1 MAGHATASWPLG
13 VVIMDAWSGL
23 TLGFGV
29 ILTPAN
35 LYYCFL
41 GSLIGTLVGVLPG
54 LGPLGALALLLPV
67 TFTLTPVAGM
77 AMLAAIFYGAMYGG
91 STTSV
96 LVNIPGEAASV
107 VTCLDGYQMARQG
120 RAGAALGMAAMGS
133 FIAGTLSLVAMT
145 FFAPGLAALAIRF
158 GPPENCALMVL
169 GLVCTLFMI
178 QGSKVKGLLMVA
190 LGFLLAAVGMDVVN
204 GQERFTFGSINL
216 SAGIELLAVVI
227 GLFGISEI
235 LINVEEMAQQTV
247 LAGKIR
253 HLWPRVSD
261 WQASWRAILRGSGL
275 GFVLGIVPGGGPITA
290 SFMSYAMEKRLS
302 RHPEQFGRGAI
313 EGVAGPESANNAA
326 VAGSMIPLMSLGIP
340 SNPIT
345 ALLLG
350 ALIIQGI
357 QPGPMFI
364 QQHPD
369 LFWGVMAAMYVGNV
383 MLLILNLPLI
393 GLWVQLLRVPYRYL
407 FPLIVLLSV
416 IGTYSANKNVFDL
429 WVMLGFGVLGYVLRK
444 LAYDFAPFVL
454 AFVLAPL
461 LEQSLR
467 QSLVMS
473 AEGSKIFLQRP
484 LSLTL
489 LMISGA
495 LMAWMVFKQLTQ
507 RRHT

>member
-1 MAGHATASWPLG
+1 MT
-13 VVIMDAWSGL
+13 MDALSGL
-23 TLGFGV
+23 ALGFGV

-145 FFAPGLAALAIRF
+145 FFAPSLSALAIRF

-190 LGFLLAAVGMDVVN
+190 LGFLMAAVGMDVVN

-235 LINVEEMAQQTV
+235 LINVEAMAQPTV
-247 LAGKIR
+247 LASKIR
-253 HLWPRVSD
+253 HLWPTLSD
-261 WQASWRAILRGSGL
+261 WLASWRAILRGSGL
-275 GFVLGIVPGGGPITA
+275 GFVLGILPGGGPITA

-302 RHPEQFGRGAI
+302 HTPERFGQGAI

-357 QPGPMFI
+357 QPGPLFI

-383 MLLILNLPLI
+383 MLLILNMPLI

-444 LAYDFAPFVL
+444 LSYDFAPFVL

-473 AEGSKIFLQRP
+473 AGGSAIFLHRP

-489 LMISGA
+489 LLVSAA
-495 LMAWMVFKQLTQ
+495 LIVWMVFKQLTQ
-507 RRHT
+507 RRQT